1 MPILEAMSA
10 GVPVIASNSSS
21 LPEVGGEAAIY
32 FDPKNPSQLTQKIE
46 DLLKSPAQQEKY
58 STLGM
63 EHSKNFSWS
72 RGASMLFEIIRLAA
86 R

>member
-1 MPILEAMSA
+1 MFSHCKIRRRS
-10 GVPVIASNSSS
+10 
-21 LPEVGGEAAIY
+21 
-32 FDPKNPSQLTQKIE
+32 SQLTQKIE

-58 STLGM
+58 STPGR
-63 EHSKNFSWS
+63 EHSKNFFWS